1 MKLADKFKIT
11 LIDLFKHAEEEIDNT
26 TIEVESMVGKYWGFP
41 GGENITS
48 EIKKKSLKRV

>member
-48 EIKKKSLKRV
+48 EIKKNH